1 MVCNRQVV
9 VLVADDVY
17 LQAPGVNVINLRDS
31 NAGFESVSI
40 FFDTFSFLIWQHYS
54 NFFVSV
60 SLPLRASLID

>member
-31 NAGFESVSI
+31 NGGFESVS
-40 FFDTFSFLIWQHYS
+40 FFSIRFHF
-54 NFFVSV
+54 
-60 SLPLRASLID
+60 